1 MANPFQVSGKNQAAQ
16 FTLKVHRGEGM
27 ALLAMNWKS
36 APPPDDFVGFA
47 IEYREPGNDRW
58 LVARNRLSF
67 ADAPNPDGLKSF
79 PSTVS
84 PIQKFR
90 WVIFPFNADLQ
101 GDFTFRVTPVFMDVD
116 GRLANGEPQTAA
128 IALATETYPGTLN
141 VTFTR
146 GYVAS
151 QAFVDNYE
159 KHGRIS
165 TLLPRSS
172 KKGLDFKP
180 THPRAAEALSWMGF
194 EARREILKLLDEAI
208 ADQTA
213 TVSVVAYDL
222 SQADIVDRL
231 KALGPRLRIIIDD
244 SKEHRPPE
252 SGESQSEERLKG
264 AGAAVKRQHM
274 GNLQHNKAIIVDGAV
289 KRAVC
294 GSTNFTWRGLFVQ
307 SNNAIILTG
316 AAAIRPFQDAFDNYW
331 NNEQTFGTSASAAQ
345 WHSLGI
351 AGVDAQV
358 TFSPHDPA
366 NAALAGVAADVRRTT
381 SSLLYSL
388 AFLHQTGGSVREAV
402 AAVTNSDAFVYGI
415 SDKETA
421 IELESPDGNVVPV
434 FYSRLSGNVPP
445 PFKPEPDSGMGTN
458 MHHKFLVIDFDK
470 PSARVYTGSYN
481 VSRPADLENGENL
494 LLIKDRRIATS
505 YMVEALRIF
514 DHYQFRVA
522 QADARRA
529 RKRLE
534 LKRPPS
540 APGETPWWRDDYTVP
555 HRIRDRELFA

>member
-1 MANPFQVSGKNQAAQ
+1 MASPFQVIGKNQAAL

-27 ALLAMNWKS
+27 ALLAMNWKVGR
-36 APPPDDFVGFA
+36 PPDDFVGFA
-47 IEYREPGNDRW
+47 IEYREPDSDRW

-67 ADAPNPDGLKSF
+67 ADAPNPNGLKSF

-90 WVIFPFNADLQ
+90 WVIFPFNADLP
-101 GDFTFRVTPVFMDVD
+101 GDFTFRVTPVFMEPD
-116 GRLANGEPQTAA
+116 GRLANGEPQSAA
-128 IALATETYPGTLN
+128 ISLATETYPGQLN

-159 KHGRIS
+159 KDGRIS

-172 KKGLDFKP
+172 KKGPDFKP
-180 THPRAAEALSWMGF
+180 THPRAEEALKWMGF
-194 EARREILKLLDEAI
+194 EARREIMKLLDEAI
-208 ADQTA
+208 ADSSAQ
-213 TVSVVAYDL
+213 VSVVAYDL

-244 SKEHRPPE
+244 SDDHREHG
-252 SGESQSEERLKG
+252 SGENQAEERLKA

-274 GNLQHNKAIIVDGAV
+274 GNLQHNKTIVVDGRV

-316 AAAIRPFQDAFDNYW
+316 AASIKPFQEAFENYW
-331 NNEQTFGTSASAAQ
+331 SNEGTFGSTASASQ
-345 WHSLGI
+345 WHPLGVP
-351 AGVDAQV
+351 GVDGQV
-358 TFSPHDPA
+358 TFSPHDAA
-366 NAALAGVAADVRRTT
+366 NAQLGGVAADIQKAK

-402 AAVTNSDAFVYGI
+402 ATVTNSDVFVYGI
-415 SDKETA
+415 SDKKTA

-434 FYSRLSGNVPP
+434 SFARLSGNVPP
-445 PFKPEPDSGMGTN
+445 PFKPEPDSGLGTN

-470 PSARVYTGSYN
+470 PTARVYTGSYN
-481 VSRPADLENGENL
+481 VSGPADLKNGENL
-494 LLIKDRRIATS
+494 LLIRDPRIATS

-522 QADARRA
+522 QDDAKRARR
-529 RKRLE
+529 RLE
-534 LKRPPS
+534 LRRPPS
-540 APGETPWWRDDYTVP
+540 APGESPWWRDDYTVP
-555 HRIRDRELFA
+555 HRIRDRELFS